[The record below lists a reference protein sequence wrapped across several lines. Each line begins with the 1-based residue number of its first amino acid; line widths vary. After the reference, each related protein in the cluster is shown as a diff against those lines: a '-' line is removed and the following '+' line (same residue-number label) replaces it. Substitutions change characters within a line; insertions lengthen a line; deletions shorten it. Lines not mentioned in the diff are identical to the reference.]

1 MLSVFACDYF
11 NPRFDTEQVPNIEN
25 VLILLREDNLFGWQE
40 ISCIPQLRKRAGLT
54 IGSNPKSKGKLAM

>member
-25 VLILLREDNLFGWQE
+25 VLILLRDNRQ
-40 ISCIPQLRKRAGLT
+40 SLRVAGDFLYST
-54 IGSNPKSKGKLAM
+54 T